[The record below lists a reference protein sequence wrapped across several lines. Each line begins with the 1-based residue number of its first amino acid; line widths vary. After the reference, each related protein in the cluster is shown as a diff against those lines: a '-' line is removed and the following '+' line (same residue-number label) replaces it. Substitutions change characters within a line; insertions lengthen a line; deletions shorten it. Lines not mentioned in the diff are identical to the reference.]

1 MLVRD
6 RRDVPGVR
14 EQARDE
20 TPPGRGEAV
29 LPRRGEERVLLT
41 LEEREVRVHAR
52 PRVFDKGLGH
62 EGGDQLL
69 TQRHLLD
76 DRAGRHDVVG
86 RSDRVNGPQVDL
98 VLTGPTLVMREL
110 HGNPHVL
117 QHAHGTAAE
126 VVGVPSGH
134 VIEIARLVHGHHAL
148 RGDGLAQEVELDLGM
163 HHDAES
169 GVGGALDDTLQ
180 DSARIRGRRATVG
193 HEHVAEHA
201 GDGILV
207 GAPRQQLERGGVG
220 HEQHVGLK
228 HAGQA
233 LDGRAIEANTLGESV
248 LQLTRINRNRL

>member
-1 MLVRD
+1 M
-6 RRDVPGVR
+6 
-14 EQARDE
+14 
-20 TPPGRGEAV
+20 
-29 LPRRGEERVLLT
+29 
-41 LEEREVRVHAR
+41 HAR

-69 TQRHLLD
+69 AQGHLFD

-98 VLTGPTLVMREL
+98 VLTGASLVVREL
-110 HGNPHVL
+110 DGDPHVL

-126 VVGVPSGH
+126 VVGVPARD
-134 VIEIARLVHGHHAL
+134 VVEIARLIDGHHTL
-148 RGDGLAQEVELDLGM
+148 GGDGLTQKVELDLGM

-180 DSARIRGRRATVG
+180 DAARIRGRRATVG

-207 GAPRQQLERGGVG
+207 GAPRQQLKGRGIG
-220 HEQHVGLK
+220 HEQHVGFK

-233 LDGRAIEANTLGESV
+233 LDGRAVEANTLGESV